1 MKTQKEPWRKKTYEK
16 VTLNYQSDFIY
27 KDADEALD
35 SVINFYKS
43 KKKTLRY
50 FFKINFLS

>member
-16 VTLNYQSDFIY
+16 VTLNYQSDFIH

-35 SVINFYKS
+35 SVINLYKL
-43 KKKTLRY
+43 KKRPY
-50 FFKINFLS
+50 GFFKN